1 MANYEPKTLI
11 LSKGLDTYTYDIDFS
26 GKVDKDQGFANAG
39 KMMMVGD
46 DGMVSPQKL
55 EAASGTYYGTCATAA
70 GVQEKVITL
79 VGDAP
84 SELKEGMVFI
94 IKFIT
99 AHSYNG
105 KPTLKIE
112 NFDAITVNNGYR
124 YMWSTNSTIAF
135 VYNETNVVFEAQIF
149 GASSTS
155 YYGITKLTSATNST
169 SEALAATAKSVKTTY
184 DEAVK
189 VMTGATSST
198 SGTSGRVPAPVAGDV
213 GKFLKGNGT
222 WDIPEGSR
230 LWVVD
235 LDEVSNT
242 SGSYTHSTTVSG
254 MTTDLKAVAVECS
267 DPTIFRAPVHIVSGS
282 GSVTLTCSDVVGSS
296 TVKASFLVIG
306 NANPLDSSEYA
317 ALDSRIGSLSNLN
330 TTDRTNVVAAVN
342 SINGKF
348 TQLYIK
354 TITGTTTSTGAITP
368 NIDVNNYYIIQA
380 SIIRN
385 GAKAGFAFWRG
396 KDGYVHCFNSDMT
409 VMANESVSIDVVY
422 CKRSELKTE

>member
-1 MANYEPKTLI
+1 MANYTPKTLV
-11 LSKGLDTYTYDIDFS
+11 LSKDGNTYTYDMDMS
-26 GKVDKDQGFANAG
+26 GKLDVNQGSANVG
-39 KMMMVGD
+39 KIMQVGD
-46 DGMVSPQKL
+46 DGSLSPQKI
-55 EAASGTYYGTCATAA
+55 EASGVYYGTCATAA
-70 GVQEKVITL
+70 ATQQKVVTL
-79 VGDAP
+79 IGDAP

-94 IKFIT
+94 IKFT
-99 AHSYNG
+99 SADSYNG
-105 KPTLKIE
+105 KPTLKIG
-112 NFDAITVNNGYR
+112 NFSAVSVNNGYR
-124 YMWSTNSTIAF
+124 YMWTSNSTVGFI
-135 VYNETNVVFEAQIF
+135 YTNNLFEAQIM
-149 GASSTS
+149 GAASTT
-155 YYGITKLTSATNST
+155 YYGVTKLSSATNST
-169 SEALAATAKSVKTTY
+169 STSLAASAAGLKIAY

-242 SGSYTHSTTVSG
+242 GGSYTHSTTVSG

-330 TTDRTNVVAAVN
+330 TADRTNVVAAVN

-380 SIIRN
+380 SIVRN